1 MERKATVPILILGS
15 TALCARI
22 AGIIGKS
29 LQAGRFVD
37 IACLLEAL
45 LMVGLALAY
54 IVGITRLGIMCFN
67 NTGDCDY
74 LGFLLPSE
82 PDALS
87 LPNRHRMQ
95 HLYDRCIHGEYTSR
109 KWGRIGL
116 AGRLRMGRSII
127 RLEETI

>member
-1 MERKATVPILILGS
+1 MERKAMEPILIFGS
-15 TALCARI
+15 TALCAHI

-29 LQAGRFVD
+29 LQAGMFVD

-45 LMVGLALAY
+45 LMAGLALAY

-67 NTGDCDY
+67 DTGDCDY
-74 LGFLLPSE
+74 LDFPLPDE

-87 LPNRHRMQ
+87 LPDRHRMQ
-95 HLYDRCIHGEYTSR
+95 HLYDRCIHGEYMSR

-116 AGRLRMGRSII
+116 VGRLRMRKSLA
-127 RLEETI
+127 RLEETL

>member
-1 MERKATVPILILGS
+1 MKRKTKAPILIFGS
-15 TALCARI
+15 TAMCARI

-29 LQAGRFVD
+29 LQAGMFVD

-45 LMVGLALAY
+45 LTVGLALAY

-87 LPNRHRMQ
+87 LPDQHRMQ
-95 HLYDRCIHGEYTSR
+95 HLYDRCIHGEYMSL
-109 KWGRIGL
+109 K
-116 AGRLRMGRSII
+116 
-127 RLEETI
+127 